1 MFYKLTINTMD
12 SILLFA
18 YCITDGLFESM
29 SPEQRTAII
38 LSVETILQ
46 EGYSK
51 PVETKKEFGI

>member
-1 MFYKLTINTMD
+1 MD

-46 EGYSK
+46 EGYRK
-51 PVETKKEFGI
+51 PVETKKEFGIWQA